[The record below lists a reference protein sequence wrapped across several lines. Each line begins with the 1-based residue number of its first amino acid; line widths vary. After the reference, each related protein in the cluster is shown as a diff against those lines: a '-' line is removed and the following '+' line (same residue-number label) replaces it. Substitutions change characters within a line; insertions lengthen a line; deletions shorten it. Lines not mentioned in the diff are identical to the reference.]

1 MTLGSSVTI
10 TSTCAYIPSRWENK
24 DPSKWD
30 HFNPLPHSK
39 QRDTET
45 AEVAQQFAKPNW
57 SPSRTPSQLNPQRH
71 SSAQENGI

>member
-1 MTLGSSVTI
+1 MGSLQSFTP
-10 TSTCAYIPSRWENK
+10 Y
-24 DPSKWD
+24 
-30 HFNPLPHSK
+30 K

-71 SSAQENGI
+71 NSAQENGI